1 MKFLEFQSDDLR
13 FHERLGSFKKFWYSV
28 RYENKKLA
36 ARKSPTYENEVQV
49 MSVLSNKHII
59 KFHGAVITS
68 PYYCLVIEC
77 TRQDSLYDYIADKK
91 VGFQINF
98 DLV

>member
-1 MKFLEFQSDDLR
+1 M
-13 FHERLGSFKKFWYSV
+13 

-36 ARKSPTYENEVQV
+36 ARKSPTYENEVLV
-49 MSVLSNKHII
+49 MSVLSNKHI

-68 PYYCLVIEC
+68 PCYCLVIEC

>member
-1 MKFLEFQSDDLR
+1 M
-13 FHERLGSFKKFWYSV
+13 

-49 MSVLSNKHII
+49 MSLLSNKHI

-68 PYYCLVIEC
+68 PCYCLVIEC

>member
-1 MKFLEFQSDDLR
+1 M
-13 FHERLGSFKKFWYSV
+13 

-49 MSVLSNKHII
+49 MSVLSNKHI

-68 PYYCLVIEC
+68 PCYCLVIEC
-77 TRQDSLYDYIADKK
+77 TRQDSLYDNIADKK

>member
-1 MKFLEFQSDDLR
+1 M
-13 FHERLGSFKKFWYSV
+13 

-36 ARKSPTYENEVQV
+36 ARKSLTYENEVQV
-49 MSVLSNKHII
+49 MSVLSNKHI

-68 PYYCLVIEC
+68 PCYCLVTEC

>member
-1 MKFLEFQSDDLR
+1 
-13 FHERLGSFKKFWYSV
+13 
-28 RYENKKLA
+28 
-36 ARKSPTYENEVQV
+36 
-49 MSVLSNKHII
+49 MSVLSNKHI

-68 PYYCLVIEC
+68 PCYCLVIEC